1 MDMQERIQKIQRE
14 NNQKKEEKN
23 RIEGRLEALLQQAKE
38 EFGVNTVE
46 ELEDKIKEIEPQLVQ
61 QEQEINEKLEKMET
75 YANI

>member
-46 ELEDKIKEIEPQLVQ
+46 ELEDKIKELEPQLVQ
-61 QEQEINEKLEKMET
+61 QEQEINEKLEKMEA
-75 YANI
+75 YANS

>member
-61 QEQEINEKLEKMET
+61 QEQEINEKLEKMEA

>member
-61 QEQEINEKLEKMET
+61 QEQEINEKLQKMEA